1 MGSWSDWKK
10 FGGAIESIAFNSIL
24 STNPRGSMKSASMQ
38 VTPDKF
44 VTLYISEGSSNPCTY
59 LEVTGAEIIQA
70 QKTSLSANE
79 SIAWLIKTTGTTLTV
94 SANGSCNVNWF
105 IVGLE

>member
-10 FGGAIESIAFNSIL
+10 FGGVIEAIAFNSIL
-24 STNPRGSMKSASMQ
+24 STNPRGSIASASMQ

-44 VTLYISEGSSNPCTY
+44 VTLYIIEGSSNPCAY
-59 LEVTGAEIIQA
+59 LGITGVEIIQA

-79 SIAWLIKTTGTTLTV
+79 SIAWLVKTTGTTLTV
-94 SANGSCNVNWF
+94 SANGNCNVNWF
-105 IVGLE
+105 IIGLE